1 MIGRGSVRTAVLA
14 AILAALAAGSAA
26 LETDQF
32 AAWRK
37 PLADSAPAIN
47 AKINLEVQL
56 ALDDLDR
63 RGGGTCEDVAAM
75 VRGRLEFEIF
85 QPLELWAVQSPLV
98 EQSPTRG
105 DEEARYLHESIYRR
119 SRPWDIA
126 MWMPLSPTI
135 DVNGIRLGTDKLAHF
150 ASSGWKY
157 RNAYLRRLRRGETPE
172 QASLGAIRW
181 GILEER
187 SINGSLSSGIF
198 SRSDLEANYAGM
210 RFYLA
215 LCGGPD
221 PIVERTDGTWR
232 IRRPYDIRTA
242 VTPEW
247 DESYTL
253 PLYRRGRWK
262 KVRPEI
268 AVSCGAIADPEV
280 WARLESYRRRD
291 GTTPS
296 ERVVDELAREGR
308 LADPAPFSLAAIC
321 PQAATLP
328 PPAARPEPAML
339 SGPPFPPE
347 MSAALLAIDRDRER
361 RAFGLWRVAVS
372 YPLSAAGSLGALVT
386 SLPRTHDCR
395 SLCELRGMT
404 VHLSAGLTGGEL
416 ALGWARVFAE
426 TGARRRLLATVPL
439 AYGVRG
445 ALIRTWRHSPLDP
458 AAQTLAGI
466 EAALT
471 ITRVSFTLGAFV
483 PVGGGPHHER
493 RALAGSI
500 GFGF

>member
-1 MIGRGSVRTAVLA
+1 
-14 AILAALAAGSAA
+14 
-26 LETDQF
+26 
-32 AAWRK
+32 
-37 PLADSAPAIN
+37 
-47 AKINLEVQL
+47 
-56 ALDDLDR
+56 
-63 RGGGTCEDVAAM
+63 
-75 VRGRLEFEIF
+75 
-85 QPLELWAVQSPLV
+85 
-98 EQSPTRG
+98 
-105 DEEARYLHESIYRR
+105 
-119 SRPWDIA
+119 
-126 MWMPLSPTI
+126 
-135 DVNGIRLGTDKLAHF
+135 
-150 ASSGWKY
+150 
-157 RNAYLRRLRRGETPE
+157 
-172 QASLGAIRW
+172 
-181 GILEER
+181 
-187 SINGSLSSGIF
+187 
-198 SRSDLEANYAGM
+198 
-210 RFYLA
+210 
-215 LCGGPD
+215 
-221 PIVERTDGTWR
+221 
-232 IRRPYDIRTA
+232 
-242 VTPEW
+242 
-247 DESYTL
+247 
-253 PLYRRGRWK
+253 
-262 KVRPEI
+262 
-268 AVSCGAIADPEV
+268 
-280 WARLESYRRRD
+280 
-291 GTTPS
+291 
-296 ERVVDELAREGR
+296 
-308 LADPAPFSLAAIC
+308 
-321 PQAATLP
+321 
-328 PPAARPEPAML
+328 ML

-361 RAFGLWRVAVS
+361 RAFGLWRAAVS